1 MIFARIPRD
10 GVRRTGWFAGLL
22 GRGCERRARRRC
34 RQDLVRIEMEIVEA
48 NLRAAGAGG
57 RPERAWET
65 SGAKAS
71 FESQVRASATK
82 HWPGLVSARPGLPLW
97 KRGLDLAVIL
107 LLSPGG
113 LVVGALVAMI
123 IKFGS
128 KGPLFFRQK
137 RVGYKGSEF
146 TCFKFRTMRENADS
160 DTHRDHT
167 RQLMKAQV
175 PMTKLDAQQDPRLIP
190 FGRGVAGERPGRAAA
205 VVERGARGDEH
216 RGAAAVHSL
225 RIRGLYEPAAA
236 AVRCGAGLD
245 GAVAGEREEPDHV
258 SSR

>member
-1 MIFARIPRD
+1 
-10 GVRRTGWFAGLL
+10 
-22 GRGCERRARRRC
+22 
-34 RQDLVRIEMEIVEA
+34 MEIVEA

-137 RVGYKGSEF
+137 RVGYKGQRVYLF
-146 TCFKFRTMRENADS
+146 QVS
-160 DTHRDHT
+160 DDAGRRGDGYAPGPYG
-167 RQLMKAQV
+167 QLMKAQV
-175 PMTKLDAQQDPRLIP
+175 PMTKLDAQKDPRLVP
-190 FGRGVAGERPGRAAA
+190 FGAALRASGPGRTAA
-205 VVERGARGDEH
+205 VAQRAARGDEP
-216 RGAAAVHSL
+216 GGTAAVHSL
-225 RIRGLYEPAAA
+225 RIRGLYDRASAT
-236 AVRCGAGLD
+236 VRCGAGID
-245 GAVAGEREEPDHV
+245 RAVAGEREEPDDV
-258 SSR
+258 